1 MIGGV
6 KVDHYRGNLNGQ
18 LLSSRLVIAIVV
30 EGASCS
36 HTHISLGWSQGS
48 CARRVRGRVGC
59 TSFFMMV

>member
-36 HTHISLGWSQGS
+36 HTHISLDGRRGLVPDV
-48 CARRVRGRVGC
+48 CAEESVVPA
-59 TSFFMMV
+59 SS